1 MEPEAEKAVA
11 STSPKGAAPQGGND
25 PVDTVDPPPGDTIRG
40 GTSSGGTKPLQTA
53 SKSDDA
59 PPTDFPDEEPS
70 VSLRPTTISIGATA
84 LALTVVSALLFDP
97 RATVGVAVGGL
108 LATLNFILFI
118 RLVGAFMSQKGNAAP
133 WAVLAGVKLLGL
145 FAVVYIILK
154 RGDLPALSLAIGYGA
169 LPIGISLGSLVK
181 ARPVQKL
188 G

>member
-11 STSPKGAAPQGGND
+11 SISPKGGAPRESTE
-25 PVDTVDPPPGDTIRG
+25 PVDTIDKADDTARSDTEALATAPKSDDPPPAD
-40 GTSSGGTKPLQTA
+40 L
-53 SKSDDA
+53 
-59 PPTDFPDEEPS
+59 PDEDPS
-70 VSLRPTTISIGATA
+70 VSLRPTKISIGATA

-169 LPIGISLGSLVK
+169 LPIGISLGSLFK
-181 ARPVQKL
+181 PRPIQKL